1 MLPLVFIF
9 QNYMAL
15 GETPANLLDTW
26 TYSDKNSME
35 RWLHYMKYVSYS
47 VVAQKP
53 RQHTKQNF
61 Y

>member
-1 MLPLVFIF
+1 
-9 QNYMAL
+9 MAL

-26 TYSDKNSME
+26 TYFGKNSME
-35 RWLHYMKYVSYS
+35 TWLHYMKYVSYS

-53 RQHTKQNF
+53 RQHTKQDF